1 MHHDDITTAGARRAA
16 APTIGRR
23 GLLAATL
30 GPWALPGTCRAAEG
44 LGTDSVTFVQTADM
58 SGSRVAL
65 VKELNAGTQALLSH
79 VNAQG
84 GVHGRRILLRT
95 EDDGYAVERTK
106 AIVERHLRDDS
117 AFAFV
122 STIGTANAA
131 ATLPLL
137 EAARVPLIAPLSGA
151 SQLRQAGQRSVFH
164 VRASYAREV
173 AKMVEHATTLGVRR
187 IAVFHDDDAFG
198 EDVLQAAR
206 EALAARGLQ
215 PAATGKVERGALA
228 VDAAVAAVAAG
239 NPQVVICGSFGKS
252 LVEFITRTRA
262 TGLRP
267 SFYALSFFTAGPSAA
282 QLGADARGIVVTQ
295 VVPNPKDAG
304 IPVVR
309 EFHEHMRQHAPG
321 AARTPIALEGFIT
334 GKVLAEGLRRA
345 GPALS
350 RARFVAALESIKEL
364 DLGGVH
370 LSYSA
375 SNHRG
380 LRYVNIAALGEAG
393 RLIH

>member
-1 MHHDDITTAGARRAA
+1 MRHDDRF
-16 APTIGRR
+16 PTIDRR
-23 GLLAATL
+23 GLLAAAL
-30 GPWALPGTCRAAEG
+30 GACALPGPCRAAEG
-44 LGTDSVTFVQTADM
+44 VAPDSVTFVQTAVL

-65 VKELNAGTQALLSH
+65 VKELNAGTQALLARI
-79 VNAQG
+79 NAQG
-84 GVHGRRILLRT
+84 GVHGRRIVVRT
-95 EDDGYAVERTK
+95 EDDGYAVEKTK
-106 AIVERHLRDDS
+106 AIVERHLREDT

-131 ATLPLL
+131 AVLPMLD
-137 EAARVPLIAPLSGA
+137 AARVPLIAPLSGA
-151 SQLRQAGQRSVFH
+151 SQLRRPEQRSAFH

-198 EDVLQAAR
+198 QDVLQAAR
-206 EALAARGLQ
+206 AALTTHGLQ
-215 PAATGKVERGALA
+215 PAATGTVERGALT
-228 VDAAVAAVAAG
+228 VDPAVAAIAVAD
-239 NPQVVICGSFGKS
+239 PQVVICGSFGKS
-252 LVEFITRTRA
+252 LVEFITRMRG
-262 TGLRP
+262 TGRRP

-309 EFHEHMRQHAPG
+309 EFHEHMRIHSPG
-321 AARTPIALEGFIT
+321 AALTPIALEGFIT
-334 GKVLAEGLRRA
+334 AKVMVEGLRRA
-345 GPALS
+345 GLALS
-350 RARFVAALESIKEL
+350 RARFVAALESIREL

-375 SNHRG
+375 ANHSG
-380 LRYVNIAALGEAG
+380 LRYVNITALGQAG

>member
-1 MHHDDITTAGARRAA
+1 MRDDDIDTSDARRAA
-16 APTIGRR
+16 PLPIARR
-23 GLLAATL
+23 GVLAAAL
-30 GPWALPGTCRAAEG
+30 GTWALPGPCRAAEG
-44 LGTDSVTFVQTADM
+44 LTPDSVTFVQTADM

-65 VKELNAGTQALLSH
+65 VKELNAGTQALLAR

-84 GVHGRRILLRT
+84 GVHGRRIVLLT
-95 EDDGYAVERTK
+95 EDDGYAVDRTK
-106 AIVERHLRDDS
+106 AIVERHLRDDT

-131 ATLPLL
+131 AVLPLL
-137 EAARVPLIAPLSGA
+137 ASARVPLVAPLSGA
-151 SQLRQAGQRSVFH
+151 SQLRQPDQRSVFH

-173 AKMVEHATTLGVRR
+173 AKMVEHATTLGVQR

-198 EDVLQAAR
+198 QDVLQAAR
-206 EALAARGLQ
+206 EALGAHGLQ
-215 PAATGKVERGALA
+215 PAGTGKVERGALA

-252 LVEFITRTRA
+252 LVEFITRMRA
-262 TGLRP
+262 TGQRP

-321 AARTPIALEGFIT
+321 APLTPIALEGFIT
-334 GKVLAEGLRRA
+334 AKVLAEGLRRA

-375 SNHRG
+375 SNHSG
-380 LRYVNIAALGEAG
+380 LRYVNITALGEAG
-393 RLIH
+393 RVIH

>member
-1 MHHDDITTAGARRAA
+1 MHHDDTTTAGARRAA
-16 APTIGRR
+16 ATTLGRR
-23 GLLAATL
+23 SLLAATL
-30 GPWALPGTCRAAEG
+30 GAWALPGTGRAAEG

-65 VKELNAGTQALLSH
+65 VKELNAGTQALLAR

-137 EAARVPLIAPLSGA
+137 ETARVPLIAPLSGA

-173 AKMVEHATTLGVRR
+173 SKMVEHATTLGVRR

-198 EDVLQAAR
+198 QDVLQAAR
-206 EALAARGLQ
+206 EALAAHGLQ
-215 PAATGKVERGALA
+215 PVATGKVERGALA
-228 VDAAVAAVAAG
+228 VDAAVAAVAAA

-309 EFHEHMRQHAPG
+309 EFHDHMRQHAPG
-321 AARTPIALEGFIT
+321 AALTPIALEGFIT

-375 SNHRG
+375 SSHSG
-380 LRYVNIAALGEAG
+380 LRYVNITALGEAG

>member
-1 MHHDDITTAGARRAA
+1 MRNDDLDPNGVPPARIPPVARRS
-16 APTIGRR
+16 
-23 GLLAATL
+23 LLAAAL
-30 GPWALPGTCRAAEG
+30 GACAAPGICRAAEG
-44 LGTDSVTFVQTADM
+44 VAADSVTFVQTADM

-65 VKELNAGTQALLSH
+65 VKELNAGTQAVLAR

-84 GVHGRRILLRT
+84 GLHGRRILLRT
-95 EDDGYAVERTK
+95 EDDGYAVDRTK
-106 AIVERHLRDDS
+106 AIVEQHLRDDS

-131 ATLPLL
+131 AVLPLL

-151 SQLRQAGQRSVFH
+151 GQLRQPGQRGVFH

-198 EDVLQAAR
+198 QDVLQAAR
-206 EALAARGLQ
+206 EALATHGLQ

-228 VDAAVAAVAAG
+228 VEAAVAAVAAAD
-239 NPQVVICGSFGKS
+239 PQVVICGSFGKS
-252 LVEFITRTRA
+252 LVEFITRMRA
-262 TGLRP
+262 TGQRP

-295 VVPNPKDAG
+295 VVPNPRDAG
-304 IPVVR
+304 IPVAR

-321 AARTPIALEGFIT
+321 AALTPIALEGFIT
-334 GKVLAEGLRRA
+334 AKVLVEGLRRA

-350 RARFVAALESIKEL
+350 RARFVAALESIRDL

-375 SNHRG
+375 ANHSG
-380 LRYVNIAALGEAG
+380 LRYVNITALGEAG
-393 RLIH
+393 RIID

>member
-1 MHHDDITTAGARRAA
+1 MRHDDFHPNGAP
-16 APTIGRR
+16 APHVGRR
-23 GLLAATL
+23 RLLAAAL
-30 GPWALPGTCRAAEG
+30 GACALPGTARAAEG
-44 LGTDSVTFVQTADM
+44 ITADSVTFVQTADM

-65 VKELNAGTQALLSH
+65 VKELNAGTQALLAR

-95 EDDGYAVERTK
+95 EDDGYAVDRTR
-106 AIVERHLRDDS
+106 AIVEQHLRDDS
-117 AFAFV
+117 ALAFV

-131 ATLPLL
+131 AVLPLL
-137 EAARVPLIAPLSGA
+137 EAGRVPLIAPLSGA

-198 EDVLQAAR
+198 QDVLQAAR
-206 EALAARGLQ
+206 EALAAHGLQ

-239 NPQVVICGSFGKS
+239 EPQVVICGSFGKS
-252 LVEFITRTRA
+252 LVEFITRMRA
-262 TGLRP
+262 TGQRP

-282 QLGADARGIVVTQ
+282 QLGTEARGIVVTQ

-304 IPVVR
+304 IPLVR
-309 EFHEHMRQHAPG
+309 EFHEHLRQHAP
-321 AARTPIALEGFIT
+321 AAALTPIALEGFIT
-334 GKVLAEGLRRA
+334 AKVLVEGLRRS

-370 LSYSA
+370 LSYGPG
-375 SNHRG
+375 NHSG
-380 LRYVNIAALGEAG
+380 LRYVNITALGEAG
-393 RLIH
+393 RIIH